1 MKPVL
6 LSTLNGPSICG
17 SSFTEADENADAGSI
32 TLRSKEMGEASC
44 DKRTDALLTFF
55 DNETKGEALAAS
67 LIIFLPLVTSQNGW
81 SSGSE
86 FTSSEKEFCL

>member
-1 MKPVL
+1 MAKKRGEKVPFLLSIVKPVL

-32 TLRSKEMGEASC
+32 TVRSKEMGEASC

-55 DNETKGEALAAS
+55 GNETKGEALAAS
-67 LIIFLPLVTSQNGW
+67 LIIFLPLVTSQNG
-81 SSGSE
+81 
-86 FTSSEKEFCL
+86 